1 MMIRK
6 VKHKDEHEKKKKK
19 HKNKTNKK
27 KKKKTKAKAKAKR
40 KKKNNNKKKK
50 MMTMK
55 MKMMMMMMMMKKMKR
70 MMMMMMMISSS
81 PITDCHRNRR
91 TCQLPA
97 VMFIHVYRRIHLNMC
112 QVMCCIFLGRPN
124 SRPCPCHFCLDRY
137 PAISHSLVFKHKVGN
152 G

>member
-55 MKMMMMMMMMKKMKR
+55 MKMMMMMMMKKMKR